1 MIIQTAVRRPVAI
14 LMVFLGL
21 VLIGFQARQ
30 RLSVDLLPSINYPNL
45 TVITN
50 YSDTPADDLTRLVTQ
65 PLEEVITGLAGVRR
79 VVSKTR
85 EGVSTITVQYEWGT
99 EMDFA
104 NLHLREAIDRVAYRE
119 DFPAAADRPLILRWD
134 PSARPIAIMVLNGDG
149 PMARMTEF
157 AREVVKPALEQING
171 VSQAE
176 VIGGAEREILVRPDF
191 DKLRLYGL
199 TMGDLSQALS
209 VANIS
214 FPGGRIRKGP
224 LHLPLRIL
232 GEFENLDEIRQ
243 TEIPAAGPGIIIND
257 VAEVLDTTKEPEGH
271 TLITDREVVSLHLYK
286 EVGENTIETTAE
298 VDKILGILGGQ
309 YTELDYRFIYRD
321 ADFVQE
327 SFQGLWDSLK
337 FGGLL
342 AFLVL
347 FLFLMDWHSPIVV
360 GLAIPV
366 SIMTTFAFLYF
377 ADVGLNLMSLGGL
390 SLAAGMLVDNSIV
403 VLENINRHLKLPR
416 QPGDTRATIC
426 ARAAAEV
433 ASPVVAATL
442 TTVAVFFP
450 VIYVP
455 GVAGEFFRDQA
466 LTVTISLS
474 ISILVSLLLQSMLTA
489 HIKSTMTFII
499 VMVPVA
505 LAVYLGQTLLAEQW
519 AKLWVKLALIAAGGI
534 LGAILNI
541 FLEPFVARQADKT
554 GNEEPPRVFRPF
566 NAGFNFVM
574 KRYHGLLEKVLDHKL
589 AFLCVLLVGLA
600 VVAFSATQMRL
611 SFMPD
616 RTRGDFNLALELPAG
631 TPLEATEELSRRLA
645 AFLAPM
651 EEVVTVYSQVGVTEK
666 TLASL
671 KEYSAANTARLRVM
685 LRPSREGRQD
695 LRRVKDRLQPLLEAE
710 EGLIFTYHEEGV
722 GLREILA
729 SGEAAFTLGV
739 VAEKGDDALAAAAD
753 LLPRLRAIDGLA
765 DLEMDRVLGNPTVEV
780 TIDREK
786 ALRFDLEPDQL
797 AGELRNRIQGTVAT
811 TYNEIEQRIDIAVRL
826 PLDQRYDLPTVLA
839 SPVAVGGGKTVPL
852 GSFVLKS
859 TGTPVRELVRRDQRR
874 QITISG
880 DVDGRS
886 VADVWT
892 DVNALLENLDTT
904 EGVAFVTGG
913 EQEEINS
920 SFHDLGYALL
930 LSALLVYMILAAQF
944 ESFLDPLIIS
954 AVLPIGVGGALLA
967 LLLTGQTLN
976 IISLIGMIALLG
988 IAVNDAIVKVATIR
1002 RLRGEGR
1009 PGRAAILEA
1018 SSLRFRPII
1027 MTTVTTVLAMI
1038 PMGLGLGTGE
1048 QMQRPL
1054 ALTIIG
1060 GLSIATLLTLFLTP
1074 VVYEMLHRR
1083 TDKEY

>member
-1 MIIQTAVRRPVAI
+1 MIIQLAVRRPVTI
-14 LMVFLGL
+14 LMLFAGL

-30 RLSVDLLPSINYPNL
+30 RLSVDLLPAINYPNL

-50 YSDTPADDLTRLVTQ
+50 YTDTPADDLTRLVTQ

-104 NLHLREAIDRVAYRE
+104 NLHLREAIDRVAYRD
-119 DFPAAADRPLILRWD
+119 DFPDAADRPLILRWD
-134 PSARPIAIMVLNGDG
+134 PSARPIAILVLHGDD

-199 TMGDLSQALS
+199 TMEDLSTALR

-232 GEFENLDEIRQ
+232 GEFENLDEIRS
-243 TEIPAAGPGIIIND
+243 TEIPAAGPGITIGDI
-257 VAEVLDTTKEPEGH
+257 AEVIDTIKEPEGF
-271 TLITDREVVSLHLYK
+271 TLNGDEEVVSLHLYK
-286 EVGENTIETTAE
+286 EVGENTISTTAE
-298 VDKILGILGGQ
+298 VDKVLGILSEQ
-309 YTELDYRFIYRD
+309 YPELDYSFIYKD
-321 ADFVQE
+321 AEFVAE
-327 SFQGLWDSLK
+327 SFKGLEDSLK
-337 FGGLL
+337 YGAGL

-347 FLFLMDWHSPIVV
+347 FFFLMNWRSPLVV

-377 ADVGLNLMSLGGL
+377 AGVGLNLMSLGGL

-403 VLENINRHLKLPR
+403 VLENINRHLKLKKGSKTPI
-416 QPGDTRATIC
+416 GEIC
-426 ARAAAEV
+426 AAATEEV
-433 ASPVVAATL
+433 ASPVIAATL

-455 GVAGEFFRDQA
+455 GIAGEFFRDQA
-466 LTVTISLS
+466 LTVTISLVVS
-474 ISILVSLLLQSMLTA
+474 IFAALLLQPMLSA
-489 HIKSTMTFII
+489 HILKTPKEIPSLIFRPGERAFQFII
-499 VMVPVA
+499 R
-505 LAVYLGQTLLAEQW
+505 
-519 AKLWVKLALIAAGGI
+519 K
-534 LGAILNI
+534 
-541 FLEPFVARQADKT
+541 
-554 GNEEPPRVFRPF
+554 
-566 NAGFNFVM
+566 
-574 KRYHGLLEKVLDHKL
+574 YHGLLARVMDRKPLF
-589 AFLCVLLVGLA
+589 FLVLLIALTGA
-600 VVAFSATQMRL
+600 GFMGSQMKL

-616 RTRGDFNLALELPAG
+616 RSRGDFTLSVELPAG
-631 TPLEATEELSRRLA
+631 TPLEMTLDTASDLA
-645 AFLAPM
+645 GFLVPM
-651 EEVVTVYSQVGVTEK
+651 EEVQTVYTQVGVTEK

-671 KEYSAANTARLRVM
+671 KEYSSANTARIRVM
-685 LRPSREGRQD
+685 LHPSRHGRQD
-695 LRRVKDRLQPLLEAE
+695 MEKVKQRLQTRLVDK
-710 EGLIFTYHEEGV
+710 EGALFVFSEEGV

-729 SGEAAFTLGV
+729 SGESAFTLGV
-739 VAEKGDDALAAAAD
+739 VAEKSEDARVVAESI
-753 LLPRLRAIDGLA
+753 LPQLRAIDGLGEV
-765 DLEMDRVLGNPTVEV
+765 EMDRMMGNPTVEV
-780 TIDREK
+780 TVDREK
-786 ALRFDLEPDQL
+786 ALRFGLEPEAL
-797 AGELRNRIQGTVAT
+797 ARELRNRIQGTVAT

-826 PLDQRYDLPTVLA
+826 PRDQRYDLATVLA
-839 SPVAVGGGKTVPL
+839 SPVAVGEGKTVPL
-852 GSFVLKS
+852 GSFVNQ
-859 TGTPVRELVRRDQRR
+859 TRGTPVREIVRRDQRR
-874 QITISG
+874 QVTISG
-880 DVDGRS
+880 DVSNRS
-886 VADVWT
+886 LGEVWHDV
-892 DVNALLENLDTT
+892 DALLARTKFAESI
-904 EGVAFVTGG
+904 AFITGG
-913 EQEEINS
+913 EQEEINN
-920 SFHDLGYALL
+920 SFRDLGYALL

-954 AVLPIGVGGALLA
+954 AVLPVGVAGALVTLS
-967 LLLTGQTLN
+967 LTGQSMN

-1002 RLRGEGR
+1002 RLRSDGM
-1009 PGRAAILEA
+1009 PGREAIMEA
-1018 SSLRFRPII
+1018 STLRFRPII
-1027 MTTVTTVLAMI
+1027 MTTVTTVLAMV

-1054 ALTIIG
+1054 AITIIG
-1060 GLSIATLLTLFLTP
+1060 GLSIATILTLFLTP

>member
-14 LMVFLGL
+14 LMLFAGL

-30 RLSVDLLPSINYPNL
+30 RLSVDLLPAINYPNL

-50 YSDTPADDLTRLVTQ
+50 YTDTPADDLTRLVTQ

-104 NLHLREAIDRVAYRE
+104 NLHLREAIDRVSYRE
-119 DFPAAADRPLILRWD
+119 DFPEDADRPLILRWD
-134 PSARPIAIMVLNGDG
+134 PSARPIAIMVLHGDD

-191 DKLRLYGL
+191 GKLRLYGL
-199 TMGDLSQALS
+199 TMENLSTALR

-232 GEFENLDEIRQ
+232 GEFENLDEIRK
-243 TEIPAAGPGIIIND
+243 TEIPAAGPGITIGD
-257 VAEVLDTTKEPEGH
+257 LAEVVDTIKEPEGF
-271 TLITDREVVSLHLYK
+271 TLNGDEEVVSLHLYK
-286 EVGENTIETTAE
+286 EVGENTISTTTE
-298 VDKILGILGGQ
+298 VDKVLGILSEQ
-309 YTELDYRFIYRD
+309 YSDLDYSFIYKD
-321 ADFVQE
+321 AEFVQE
-327 SFQGLWDSLK
+327 SFKGLEDSLK
-337 FGGLL
+337 YGAGL

-347 FLFLMDWHSPIVV
+347 FFFLMNWRSPLVV

-403 VLENINRHLKLPR
+403 VLENINRHLKLKRGSSEPIG
-416 QPGDTRATIC
+416 QIC
-426 ARAAAEV
+426 ANATSEV
-433 ASPVVAATL
+433 ASPVIAATL

-455 GVAGEFFRDQA
+455 GIAGEFFRDQA
-466 LTVTISLS
+466 LTVTISLVVS
-474 ISILVSLLLQSMLTA
+474 IFAALLLQPMLSA
-489 HIKSTMTFII
+489 HILKTPKD
-499 VMVPVA
+499 VPS
-505 LAVYLGQTLLAEQW
+505 LL
-519 AKLWVKLALIAAGGI
+519 
-534 LGAILNI
+534 
-541 FLEPFVARQADKT
+541 
-554 GNEEPPRVFRPF
+554 FRPGERAF
-566 NAGFNFVM
+566 QAVM
-574 KRYHGLLEKVLDHKL
+574 HRYHGLLVWVMDHK
-589 AFLCVLLVGLA
+589 AVFLGLILIGLVATGLM
-600 VVAFSATQMRL
+600 TTKMRL

-616 RTRGDFNLALELPAG
+616 RTRGDFTLAMELPAG
-631 TPLEATEELSRRLA
+631 TPLEMTYQTASDLA
-645 AFLAPM
+645 GFLVPM
-651 EEVVTVYSQVGVTEK
+651 EEVEKVYTQVGVTEK

-671 KEYSAANTARLRVM
+671 KEYSSANTARIRVM
-685 LRPSREGRQD
+685 LRPSRQGRQD
-695 LRRVKDRLQPLLEAE
+695 MERVKERLGSRLADK
-710 EGLIFTYHEEGV
+710 EGAIFVFSEEGV

-729 SGEAAFTLGV
+729 SGESAFTLGI
-739 VAEKGDDALAAAAD
+739 VAEKSEEARQVAEG
-753 LLPRLRAIDGLA
+753 LLPQLRAIDGLG
-765 DLEMDRVLGNPTVEV
+765 DVEMDRMMGNPTVEV
-780 TIDREK
+780 TVDREK
-786 ALRFDLEPDQL
+786 ALRFGLEPEAL
-797 AGELRNRIQGTVAT
+797 ARELRNRIQGTVAT

-826 PLDQRYDLPTVLA
+826 PRNQRYDLATVLA
-839 SPVAVGGGKTVPL
+839 SPVAVGEGKTVPL
-852 GSFVLKS
+852 GSFMIQ
-859 TGTPVRELVRRDQRR
+859 TQGTPVREIVRRDQRR

-880 DVDGRS
+880 DVNRRS
-886 VADVWT
+886 VAEVWQDVDAVLDRI
-892 DVNALLENLDTT
+892 DVA
-904 EGVAFVTGG
+904 EGVAFITGG
-913 EQEEINS
+913 EQEEINN
-920 SFHDLGYALL
+920 SFRDLGYALL

-954 AVLPIGVGGALLA
+954 AVLPVGVAGALLTLFLA
-967 LLLTGQTLN
+967 GQSLN

-1002 RLRGEGR
+1002 RLRSDGM
-1009 PGRAAILEA
+1009 PGRKAIMEA

-1027 MTTVTTVLAMI
+1027 MTTVTTVLAMV

>member
-14 LMVFLGL
+14 LMLFAGL
-21 VLIGFQARQ
+21 VLIGLQAWQ
-30 RLSVDLLPSINYPNL
+30 RLPVDLLPSINYPNL

-50 YSDTPADDLTRLVTQ
+50 YADTPADDLTRLVTQ

-119 DFPAAADRPLILRWD
+119 DFPAEADRPLILRWD
-134 PSARPIAIMVLNGDG
+134 PSARPIAIMVLHGDD

-157 AREVVKPALEQING
+157 AREVVKPAIEQING

-191 DKLRLYGL
+191 GKMRLYGL
-199 TMGDLSQALS
+199 TMEDLATALR

-232 GEFENLDEIRQ
+232 GEFENLDEIRA
-243 TEIPAAGPGIIIND
+243 TEIPAAGPGITIGD
-257 VAEVLDTTKEPEGH
+257 LAEVLDTVKEPEGS
-271 TLITDREVVSLHLYK
+271 TLTSSEEVVSLHLYK
-286 EVGENTIETTAE
+286 EVGENTIEATAE
-298 VDKILGILGGQ
+298 VDKVLGILQDQ
-309 YTELDYRFIYRD
+309 YTDFDFSFIYRD

-327 SFQGLWDSLK
+327 SFNGLFDSLK
-337 FGGLL
+337 YGAVL
-342 AFLVL
+342 ALLVL
-347 FLFLMDWHSPIVV
+347 FMFLMDWRSPLVV

-366 SIMTTFAFLYF
+366 SVITTFAFLYF

-403 VLENINRHLKLPR
+403 VLENINRHLRMKR
-416 QPGDTRATIC
+416 EAGDTVGAIC
-426 ARAAAEV
+426 ARGAQEV

-455 GVAGEFFRDQA
+455 GIAGEFFRDQA
-466 LTVTISLS
+466 LTVTISLIVS
-474 ISILVSLLLQSMLTA
+474 IFAALLLQPMLSA
-489 HIKSTMTFII
+489 HILRTPGDRPSLIFRPMEGFLNG
-499 VMVPVA
+499 VMHHYHRA
-505 LAVYLGQTLLAEQW
+505 LAMILDAKAAFLVLVLIGLA
-519 AKLWVKLALIAAGGI
+519 AAGWYG
-534 LGAILNI
+534 
-541 FLEPFVARQADKT
+541 
-554 GNEEPPRVFRPF
+554 
-566 NAGFNFVM
+566 
-574 KRYHGLLEKVLDHKL
+574 
-589 AFLCVLLVGLA
+589 
-600 VVAFSATQMRL
+600 TQMRL

-616 RTRGDFNLALELPAG
+616 RTRGDFTLTMELPAG
-631 TPLEATEELSRRLA
+631 TPLEVTYSTASGLA
-645 AFLAPM
+645 AYLAPM
-651 EEVVTVYSQVGVTEK
+651 EEVVTVYTQVGVTEK

-671 KEYSAANTARLRVM
+671 KEYSAANTARIRVM
-685 LRPSREGRQD
+685 LRPSRQGRQD
-695 LRRVKDRLQPLLEAE
+695 MEHVKSLLQAKLDDM
-710 EGLIFTYHEEGV
+710 EGAVFLFREEGV

-729 SGEAAFTLGV
+729 SGESAFTLGI
-739 VAEKGDDALAAAAD
+739 VAEKGEDAFDAAEA
-753 LLPRLRAIDGLA
+753 LLPLLREVDGLQGV
-765 DLEMDRVLGNPTVEV
+765 EMDRVLGNPTVEV
-780 TIDREK
+780 TVDREK
-786 ALRFDLEPDQL
+786 ALRFGLEPDAL
-797 AGELRNRIQGTVAT
+797 ARELRNRIQGTVAT

-826 PLDQRYDLPTVLA
+826 PRDLRYDLPTVLA

-852 GSFVLKS
+852 GSFMVQT
-859 TGTPVRELVRRDQRR
+859 TGTPVREIVRRDQRR
-874 QITISG
+874 QITLTS

-886 VADVWT
+886 MADVWQ
-892 DVNALLENLDTT
+892 DVNNILADQDVV

-954 AVLPIGVGGALLA
+954 GVLPVGVAGALITLA
-967 LLLTGQTLN
+967 ITGQTLN
-976 IISLIGMIALLG
+976 IISLIGLIALLG

-1002 RLRGEGR
+1002 RLRGEGL
-1009 PGRAAILEA
+1009 PGREAIMQA

-1027 MTTVTTVLAMI
+1027 MTTVTTVLAMV
-1038 PMGLGLGTGE
+1038 PMALGLGTGE

-1054 ALTIIG
+1054 AITLIG

-1074 VVYEMLHRR
+1074 VIYELLHRR
-1083 TDKEY
+1083 IDKEY

>member
-14 LMVFLGL
+14 LMVFAGL

-30 RLSVDLLPSINYPNL
+30 RLSVDLLPAINYPNL

-50 YSDTPADDLTRLVTQ
+50 YTDTPADDLTRLVTQ

-79 VVSKTR
+79 VVSRTR

-104 NLHLREAIDRVAYRE
+104 NLHLREAIDRVAYRD

-134 PSARPIAIMVLNGDG
+134 PSARPIAILVLGGDD

-191 DKLRLYGL
+191 DRLRLYGL
-199 TMGDLSQALS
+199 TMEDLATALR

-232 GEFENLDEIRQ
+232 GEFENLAEIRQ
-243 TEIPAAGPGIIIND
+243 TEIPAAGPGITIAD
-257 VAEVLDTTKEPEGH
+257 VATVLDTDKEPEGL
-271 TLITDREVVSLHLYK
+271 TMDGDLEVVSLHLYK
-286 EVGENTIETTAE
+286 EVGENTIETTDE
-298 VDKILGILGGQ
+298 VDKVLGILQGQ
-309 YTELDYRFIYRD
+309 YSDLKYHFIYRD
-321 ADFVQE
+321 ADFVAE
-327 SFQGLWDSLK
+327 SFKGMQDSLLY
-337 FGGLL
+337 GSAL

-347 FLFLMDWHSPIVV
+347 FMFLMDWRSPIVV

-403 VLENINRHLKLPR
+403 VLENINRHLKLAR
-416 QPGDTRATIC
+416 GSAEEIGDIC
-426 ARAAAEV
+426 ARATVEV
-433 ASPVVAATL
+433 ASPVIAATL

-455 GVAGEFFRDQA
+455 GIAGEFFRDQA
-466 LTVTISLS
+466 LTVTISL
-474 ISILVSLLLQSMLTA
+474 LVSVFAALLLQPMLSA
-489 HIKSTMTFII
+489 HILKT
-499 VMVPVA
+499 P
-505 LAVYLGQTLLAEQW
+505 QD
-519 AKLWVKLALIAAGGI
+519 
-534 LGAILNI
+534 
-541 FLEPFVARQADKT
+541 EPSRI
-554 GNEEPPRVFRPF
+554 FRPF
-566 NAGFNFVM
+566 ENAFQALLR
-574 KRYHGLLEKVLDHKL
+574 RYHTLLERVMDHKAVFLAGLLVVM
-589 AFLCVLLVGLA
+589 AAGALLG
-600 VVAFSATQMRL
+600 SRMQL
-611 SFMPD
+611 SFMPE
-616 RTRGDFNLALELPAG
+616 RTRGDFTLAMELPAG
-631 TPLEATEELSRRLA
+631 TPLEMTHELA
-645 AFLAPM
+645 AGLAAALAPM
-651 EEVVTVYSQVGVTEK
+651 PEVETVYTQVGITEK

-671 KEYSAANTARLRVM
+671 KEYSAANTARIRVM
-685 LRPSREGRQD
+685 LHPSRQGRAELERIRQ
-695 LRRVKDRLQPLLEAE
+695 RLQPQLDRI
-710 EGLIFTYHEEGV
+710 EGGIFVYSEEGV

-729 SGEAAFTLGV
+729 SGESSFTLGI
-739 VAEKGDDALAAAAD
+739 VAEKGDEARHTAED
-753 LLPRLRAIDGLA
+753 LLSRLRAVPGLE
-765 DLEMDRVLGNPTVEV
+765 DVEMDRVLGNPTVEV
-780 TIDREK
+780 TIDRET
-786 ALRFDLEPDQL
+786 ALRFGLEPEAL
-797 AGELRNRIQGTVAT
+797 ARELRNRIQGTVAT

-826 PLDQRYDLPTVLA
+826 PHDLRYDLAAVLA
-839 SPVAVGGGKTVPL
+839 SPVAVGEGKTVPL
-852 GSFVLKS
+852 GSFVFQA
-859 TGTPVRELVRRDQRR
+859 TGTPVREVVRRDQRR
-874 QITISG
+874 QITIAG
-880 DVDGRS
+880 DVNNRS
-886 VADVWT
+886 MADVWH
-892 DVNALLENLDTT
+892 DVDALLATVKVS
-904 EGVAFVTGG
+904 EGVAFITGG

-920 SFHDLGYALL
+920 SFRDLGFALL

-954 AVLPIGVGGALLA
+954 AVLPVGVVGALATLFI
-967 LLLTGQTLN
+967 TGQTLN
-976 IISLIGMIALLG
+976 IISLIGIIALLG

-1002 RLRGEGR
+1002 RLRADGLRGR
-1009 PGRAAILEA
+1009 EAIFAA
-1018 SSLRFRPII
+1018 STLRLRPIL
-1027 MTTVTTVLAMI
+1027 MTTVTTVLAMV

-1054 ALTIIG
+1054 AITIIG

-1074 VVYEMLHRR
+1074 VVYEVLHRA

>member
-14 LMVFLGL
+14 LMLFAGL

-30 RLSVDLLPSINYPNL
+30 RLSVDLLPAINYPNL

-50 YSDTPADDLTRLVTQ
+50 YTDTPADDLTRLVTQ

-104 NLHLREAIDRVAYRE
+104 NLHLREAIDRVAYRD
-119 DFPAAADRPLILRWD
+119 DFPEAADRPLILRWD
-134 PSARPIAIMVLNGDG
+134 PSARPIAIMVLHGND

-176 VIGGAEREILVRPDF
+176 VIGGAEREILVQPNF
-191 DKLRLYGL
+191 DRLRLYGL
-199 TMGDLSQALS
+199 TMEDLGTALR

-232 GEFENLDEIRQ
+232 GEFENLEEIRQ
-243 TEIPAAGPGIIIND
+243 TEIPAAGPGITIGD
-257 VAEVLDTTKEPEGH
+257 VAEVLDTTKEPEGF
-271 TLITDREVVSLHLYK
+271 TLDGKEEVVSLHLYK
-286 EVGENTIETTAE
+286 EVGENTIETTSE
-298 VDKILGILGGQ
+298 VDKVLGILKGQ
-309 YTELDYRFIYRD
+309 YSDLDYSFIYRD
-321 ADFVQE
+321 ADFVAE
-327 SFQGLWDSLK
+327 SFKGMQDSLLY
-337 FGGLL
+337 GSGL

-347 FLFLMDWHSPIVV
+347 FLFLMDWRSPIVV

-377 ADVGLNLMSLGGL
+377 ANVGLNLMSLGGL

-403 VLENINRHLKLPR
+403 VLENINRHLKLAR
-416 QPGDTRATIC
+416 GTLEATGDVC

-433 ASPVVAATL
+433 ASPVIAATL

-455 GVAGEFFRDQA
+455 GIAGEFFRDQA
-466 LTVTISLS
+466 LTVTISL
-474 ISILVSLLLQSMLTA
+474 LVSIFAALLLQPMLSA
-489 HIKSTMTFII
+489 HILKA
-499 VMVPVA
+499 PQDKP
-505 LAVYLGQTLLAEQW
+505 G
-519 AKLWVKLALIAAGGI
+519 LI
-534 LGAILNI
+534 
-541 FLEPFVARQADKT
+541 
-554 GNEEPPRVFRPF
+554 FRPF
-566 NAGFNFVM
+566 ENGFQWVL
-574 KRYHGLLEKVLDHKL
+574 RTYHGLLERAMDHKV
-589 AFLCVLLVGLA
+589 AFLAVLLVCMVFCGYEG
-600 VVAFSATQMRL
+600 SRMRL

-616 RTRGDFNLALELPAG
+616 RTRGDFTLSMELPAG
-631 TPLEATEELSRRLA
+631 TPLEMTDELAGNLA
-645 AFLAPM
+645 AALVPM
-651 EEVVTVYSQVGVTEK
+651 PEVETVYTQVGVTEK

-671 KEYSAANTARLRVM
+671 KEYSSANTARIRVM
-685 LRPSREGRQD
+685 LRASRDGRQD
-695 LRRVKDRLQPLLEAE
+695 LQAVRDRLQPLLDRI
-710 EGLIFTYHEEGV
+710 EGGIFVYAEEGV

-729 SGEAAFTLGV
+729 SGESAFTLGV
-739 VAEKGDDALAAAAD
+739 VAEKGEEARQTAEQ
-753 LLPRLRAIDGLA
+753 LLPRLRAIPGLE
-765 DLEMDRVLGNPTVEV
+765 DIEMDRVLGNPTVEV
-780 TIDREK
+780 TVDRET
-786 ALRFDLEPDQL
+786 ALRFGLEPEAL
-797 AGELRNRIQGTVAT
+797 ARELRNRIQGTVAT

-826 PLDQRYDLPTVLA
+826 PRDQRYDLAQVLA
-839 SPVAVGGGKTVPL
+839 SPVAVGDGKTVPL
-852 GSFVLKS
+852 GSFVVQT
-859 TGTPVRELVRRDQRR
+859 TGTPVREIVRRDQRR
-874 QITISG
+874 QITLAG
-880 DVDGRS
+880 DVNGRS
-886 VADVWT
+886 MAEIWQDV
-892 DVNALLENLDTT
+892 DALLKRTT
-904 EGVAFVTGG
+904 VGEGVAFITGG

-954 AVLPIGVGGALLA
+954 AVLPVGVVGALLT
-967 LLLTGQTLN
+967 LFLTGQTLN

-1002 RLRGEGR
+1002 RLREDGMRGR
-1009 PGRAAILEA
+1009 EAILAA
-1018 SSLRFRPII
+1018 SELRFRPIL
-1027 MTTVTTVLAMI
+1027 MTTVTTVLAMV

-1054 ALTIIG
+1054 AITIIG
-1060 GLSIATLLTLFLTP
+1060 GLSIATMLTLFLTP
-1074 VVYEMLHRR
+1074 IVYEMLHRV

>member
-14 LMVFLGL
+14 LMLFAGL

-30 RLSVDLLPSINYPNL
+30 RLSVDLLPAINYPNL

-50 YSDTPADDLTRLVTQ
+50 YTDTPADDLTRLVTQ

-79 VVSKTR
+79 VVSRTR

-104 NLHLREAIDRVAYRE
+104 NLHLREAIDRVAYRD

-134 PSARPIAIMVLNGDG
+134 PSARPIAILVLHGDN
-149 PMARMTEF
+149 PMARMTDF

-176 VIGGAEREILVRPDF
+176 VIGGAQREILVQPDF
-191 DKLRLYGL
+191 DRLRLYGL
-199 TMGDLSQALS
+199 TMEDLSTALR

-243 TEIPAAGPGIIIND
+243 TEIPAAGPGITIRD
-257 VAEVLDTTKEPEGH
+257 VATVLDTTKDPEGF
-271 TLITDREVVSLHLYK
+271 TLDGDQEVVSLHLYK
-286 EVGENTIETTAE
+286 EVGENTIAATAE
-298 VDKILGILGGQ
+298 IDKVLGILKSQ
-309 YTELDYRFIYRD
+309 YADLDYRFIYRD
-321 ADFVQE
+321 ADFVAE
-327 SFQGLWDSLK
+327 SFKGMQNSLLY
-337 FGGLL
+337 GSAL
-342 AFLVL
+342 AFVVL
-347 FLFLMDWHSPIVV
+347 FFFLMDWRSPLVV

-403 VLENINRHLKLPR
+403 VLENINRHLKLAR
-416 QPGDTRATIC
+416 GSGAAVGDIC
-426 ARAAAEV
+426 ATATSEV
-433 ASPVVAATL
+433 ASPVIAATL

-455 GVAGEFFRDQA
+455 GIAGEFFRDQA
-466 LTVTISLS
+466 LTVTISL
-474 ISILVSLLLQSMLTA
+474 IVSVFAALLLQPMLSA
-489 HIKSTMTFII
+489 HILKAPKDRPSLVFVPFENAFQALSRAYHRLLVK
-499 VMVPVA
+499 VMDHKIAFFSVVLIA
-505 LAVYLGQTLLAEQW
+505 LAIGGFLG
-519 AKLWVKLALIAAGGI
+519 K
-534 LGAILNI
+534 
-541 FLEPFVARQADKT
+541 
-554 GNEEPPRVFRPF
+554 
-566 NAGFNFVM
+566 
-574 KRYHGLLEKVLDHKL
+574 
-589 AFLCVLLVGLA
+589 
-600 VVAFSATQMRL
+600 QMRL

-616 RTRGDFNLALELPAG
+616 RTRGDFTLAMELPAG
-631 TPLEATEELSRRLA
+631 TPLELTDELAGGLA
-645 AFLAPM
+645 AALVPM
-651 EEVVTVYSQVGVTEK
+651 PEVETVYTQVGITEK

-671 KEYSAANTARLRVM
+671 KDYSAANTARIRVM
-685 LRPSREGRQD
+685 LHPSRHGQD
-695 LRRVKDRLQPLLEAE
+695 DLQRVKTRLQPLLDDVQ
-710 EGLIFTYHEEGV
+710 GGIFVYSEEGV

-739 VAEKGDDALAAAAD
+739 VAEKSEEAQQTAAD
-753 LLPRLRAIDGLA
+753 LLPLLRKIPGLE
-765 DLEMDRVLGNPTVEV
+765 DVEMDRVLGNPTVEV
-780 TIDREK
+780 TVNREK
-786 ALRFDLEPDQL
+786 ALRFGLEPEAL
-797 AGELRNRIQGTVAT
+797 ARELRNRIQGTVAT

-826 PLDQRYDLPTVLA
+826 PRGQRYDLAQVLA
-839 SPVAVGGGKTVPL
+839 SPVAVGSDKTVPL
-852 GSFVLKS
+852 GAFMIQS
-859 TGTPVRELVRRDQRR
+859 TGTPVREIVRRNQRR
-874 QITISG
+874 QITIAG
-880 DVDGRS
+880 DVNNRAM
-886 VADVWT
+886 ADVWR
-892 DVNALLENLDTT
+892 DVDALLATLDTG
-904 EGVAFVTGG
+904 EGVSFVTGG

-920 SFHDLGYALL
+920 SFRDLGFALL

-954 AVLPIGVGGALLA
+954 AVLPVGVAGALVTLYF
-967 LLLTGQTLN
+967 TGQTLN
-976 IISLIGMIALLG
+976 VISLIGLVALLG

-1002 RLRGEGR
+1002 RMRSDGM
-1009 PGRAAILEA
+1009 PGREAIFAA
-1018 SSLRFRPII
+1018 SNLRFRPIL

-1054 ALTIIG
+1054 AITIIG

-1074 VVYEMLHRR
+1074 VVYEMLHSA

>member
-1 MIIQTAVRRPVAI
+1 MIIRTAVRRPVAI
-14 LMVFLGL
+14 LMLFAGL

-30 RLSVDLLPSINYPNL
+30 RLSVDLLPAINYPNQ

-119 DFPAAADRPLILRWD
+119 DFPEAADRPLILRWD
-134 PSARPIAIMVLNGDG
+134 PSARPIAILVLHGDD

-157 AREVVKPALEQING
+157 AREVAKPALEQING

-199 TMGDLSQALS
+199 TMEDLNTALR

-232 GEFENLDEIRQ
+232 GEFENLDEIRH
-243 TEIPAAGPGIIIND
+243 TEIPAAGPGITIGD
-257 VAEVLDTTKEPEGH
+257 LAEVLDTVKEPEGF
-271 TLITDREVVSLHLYK
+271 TLIGNEEVVSLHLYK
-286 EVGENTIETTAE
+286 EVGENTIEATAE
-298 VDKILGILGGQ
+298 VDKVLGILGDQ
-309 YTELDYRFIYRD
+309 YVDFDYSFIYRD

-327 SFQGLWDSLK
+327 SFKGLEDSLK
-337 FGGLL
+337 YGAGL

-347 FLFLMDWHSPIVV
+347 FMFLMDWRSPMVV

-403 VLENINRHLKLPR
+403 VLENINRHLKLKR
-416 QPGDTRATIC
+416 GSDEDIGDIC
-426 ARAAAEV
+426 ARGATEV
-433 ASPVVAATL
+433 ASPVIAATL

-466 LTVTISLS
+466 LTVTISL
-474 ISILVSLLLQSMLTA
+474 LVSIFAALLLQPMLSA
-489 HIKSTMTFII
+489 HILKVPGDRPSLMFRPVETMFQVILRRYHALLEQ
-499 VMVPVA
+499 VMDHKVA
-505 LAVYLGQTLLAEQW
+505 FMVVLLLLLA
-519 AKLWVKLALIAAGGI
+519 GG
-534 LGAILNI
+534 G
-541 FLEPFVARQADKT
+541 
-554 GNEEPPRVFRPF
+554 
-566 NAGFNFVM
+566 
-574 KRYHGLLEKVLDHKL
+574 
-589 AFLCVLLVGLA
+589 LVGR
-600 VVAFSATQMRL
+600 QMRI

-616 RTRGDFNLALELPAG
+616 RTRGDFTLAIELPSG
-631 TPLEATEELSRRLA
+631 TPLEMTRHTAGEIASL
-645 AFLAPM
+645 LAPM
-651 EEVVTVYSQVGVTEK
+651 PEVATVYTQVGVTEK

-671 KEYSAANTARLRVM
+671 KEYSAANTARIRVM
-685 LRPSREGRQD
+685 LHPSRHGRED
-695 LRRVKDRLQPLLEAE
+695 MDRIKERLDGPLDELQGAVVV
-710 EGLIFTYHEEGV
+710 FSEEGV

-729 SGEAAFTLGV
+729 SGESAFTLGV
-739 VAEKGDDALAAAAD
+739 VAEKSDEALQTADDLVA
-753 LLPRLRAIDGLA
+753 RLRAIPGLE
-765 DLEMDRVLGNPTVEV
+765 DVEMDRVMGNPTVEV

-786 ALRFDLEPDQL
+786 ALRFGLEPEAL

-826 PLDQRYDLPTVLA
+826 PIDQRYDLAGVLS
-839 SPVAVGGGKTVPL
+839 SPVAVGEGKTVPL
-852 GSFVLKS
+852 GSFVVQ
-859 TGTPVRELVRRDQRR
+859 TIGTPVRELVRRDQRR
-874 QITISG
+874 QITIAG
-880 DVDGRS
+880 DVNDRS
-886 VADVWT
+886 LAEVWEDVDAMLGT
-892 DVNALLENLDTT
+892 LDVP

-920 SFHDLGYALL
+920 SFRDLGYALL

-954 AVLPIGVGGALLA
+954 AVLPVGVVGAIVTLYV
-967 LLLTGQTLN
+967 TGQSLN

-1002 RLRGEGR
+1002 RLRSDGMAGR
-1009 PGRAAILEA
+1009 EAILEA
-1018 SSLRFRPII
+1018 SSLRFRPIL
-1027 MTTVTTVLAMI
+1027 MTTVTTVLAMV

-1054 ALTIIG
+1054 AITIIG

-1074 VVYEMLHRR
+1074 VVYEALHQR
-1083 TDKEY
+1083 TDREY